1 MKYMGL
7 NMKKLFLLCL
17 FVSFNSFATK
27 GLIDA
32 NVLAKPE
39 KTDSVPSPKID
50 NKNGVVDLN
59 LLDRT
64 NQAMVLTSLNATQ
77 EIFDTSS
84 PFDNTL
90 RTNYLDNKTIKL
102 RVREFMG
109 TLIVLPKGDTIA
121 MFKLG
126 DIDNFSFEP
135 SMNPYDNSLP
145 RSGTASVTLAG
156 ADTSLHILGTS
167 GNIYTFYLRGDTWDS
182 KHNPT
187 MKVIVSDDKL
197 LAKLEAEKRRALIKE
212 EKEKAA
218 KVADL
223 QFKGEELQNPD
234 YLESVPFDPSK
245 IDFGYRI
252 VGGDENIRPFMV
264 YSDGHFTYFR
274 YDDDNSVKGV
284 KSFPTIYRVADGS
297 DVPVNTSPNGS
308 TLRVEGIA
316 NKWTLRLGDK
326 WLCIERLNPIPDVQS
341 SMNVLVDEQDEFQPS
356 VKLNQGGK

>member
-1 MKYMGL
+1 
-7 NMKKLFLLCL
+7 MKKLLLLCL
-17 FVSFNSFATK
+17 LVSFPSFATK
-27 GLIDA
+27 GLIDS
-32 NVLAKPE
+32 NILAKPQKSE
-39 KTDSVPSPKID
+39 KTGVPNPKVGSE
-50 NKNGVVDLN
+50 NGILDLT
-59 LLDRT
+59 LLGRDRT
-64 NQAMVLTSLNATQ
+64 NQAMVLTSLNTTQ
-77 EIFDTSS
+77 EVFDKSN

-126 DIDNFSFEP
+126 DIENFSFEP
-135 SMNPYDNSLP
+135 SMNPYDDSLP

-182 KHNPT
+182 PHNPT
-187 MKVIVSDDKL
+187 MKVLITDDKL
-197 LAKLEAEKRRALIKE
+197 MAKIEAEKRRALLQEKKE
-212 EKEKAA
+212 EAE

-223 QFKGEELQNPD
+223 QYKGDELQNPD

-264 YSDGHFTYFR
+264 YSDDHFTYFR
-274 YDDDNSVKGV
+274 YDDENSVKGV
-284 KSFPTIYRVADGS
+284 KSFPTVYRVADGS

-308 TLRVEGIA
+308 TLRVEGVA

-326 WLCIERLNPIPDVQS
+326 WLCIERLNPIPNIQS
-341 SMNVLVDEQDEFQPS
+341 SMNVLVSEKDNTEFKPS
-356 VKLNQGGK
+356 HELNKGGK